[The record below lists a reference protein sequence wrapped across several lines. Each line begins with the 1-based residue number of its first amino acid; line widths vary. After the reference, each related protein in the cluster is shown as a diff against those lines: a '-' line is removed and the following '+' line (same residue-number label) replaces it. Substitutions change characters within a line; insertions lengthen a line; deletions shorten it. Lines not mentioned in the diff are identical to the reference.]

1 MIITEIQY
9 FFSKIIRFQ
18 AIFKDTVEFT
28 CALEFKI
35 SSQPCFAGYSFTNE
49 PFTNHASML
58 ALLRS
63 LHYILRGA
71 GFANGIWKYK
81 TVGKCSWI

>member
-1 MIITEIQY
+1 MINFAVRQ
-9 FFSKIIRFQ
+9 SCKHVGSLALIISW
-18 AIFKDTVEFT
+18 AHES
-28 CALEFKI
+28 AL
-35 SSQPCFAGYSFTNE
+35 SRSTSCFAGYSFTNE